1 LVKPSRAA
9 TPDEAGRPARPSL
22 RAARRA
28 FLTAALGLASLA
40 GAQAQPADLSD
51 ARAMALVRG
60 HRTQGFVTVGQSLAY
75 AERARPDS
83 FRLAPARVERRA
95 GEPFTRVRIC
105 YWLRPAGR
113 PAEPDCGIDYLVT
126 DGPPHVEVA
135 EAFGGLGR
143 ELEAGRERFVRALDR
158 ELDLRRDPAAKAL
171 GDALAPYDP
180 YDRR

>member
-1 LVKPSRAA
+1 MGKRSRAA
-9 TPDEAGRPARPSL
+9 TPDETGRLAAPSL
-22 RAARRA
+22 RAA
-28 FLTAALGLASLA
+28 LTAALVLASVA
-40 GAQAQPADLSD
+40 GARAQPADLSD
-51 ARAMALVRG
+51 ARALALVRG
-60 HRTQGFVTVGQSLAY
+60 HRTHGLVTVGQSLAY
-75 AERARPDS
+75 AERARPQN
-83 FRLAPARVERRA
+83 FRLARARVERRA
-95 GEPFTRVRIC
+95 GEPFTRVRLC

-113 PAEPDCGIDYLVT
+113 PAEASCGIDYLVT
-126 DGPPHVEVA
+126 QNPPHVEVA

>member
-1 LVKPSRAA
+1 MVKRSRAA
-9 TPDEAGRPARPSL
+9 TPGEASRLATWSP
-22 RAARRA
+22 RAALTIA
-28 FLTAALGLASLA
+28 FVLATVA
-40 GAQAQPADLSD
+40 GARAQPADVSD
-51 ARAMALVRG
+51 ARALALVRG
-60 HRTQGFVTVGQSLAY
+60 HRTHGFVTVGQSLAY
-75 AERARPDS
+75 AERARLQS
-83 FRLAPARVERRA
+83 FRLARARVERRA
-95 GEPFTRVRIC
+95 GEPFTRVRLC

-113 PAEPDCGIDYLVT
+113 PAEPACGIDYLVT

-171 GDALAPYDP
+171 DDALAPFDP